1 MKKISDGFLSRL
13 DECRKGMSVSA
24 FARHLGL
31 NQKTVD
37 LYIKGERKPSA
48 ELIIAVCS
56 KCGVSADWLL
66 GLTGDRTPTA
76 HPKLVRVETEHGAKF
91 VAVVKAG
98 EMTKEPAGEV
108 VVLQGKRDPYGR
120 RRTYIVKKGREGE
133 IETVPVTRK
142 AFARLARQVANQQKT
157 LDSLTAKK
165 RRTVKLVKV

>member
-1 MKKISDGFLSRL
+1 MKKISDGFLARL
-13 DECRKGMSVSA
+13 NECRKGMSVSA

-66 GLTGDRTPTA
+66 GLSDDRTPTT

-91 VAVVKAG
+91 VAVVQAG
-98 EMTKEPAGEV
+98 EKTKEPDGEIV
-108 VVLQGKRDPYGR
+108 VIQRKRNAYGR
-120 RRTYIVKKGREGE
+120 RRTVIVKKGRDGE
-133 IETVPVTRK
+133 VETVPVSRK
-142 AFARLARQVANQQKT
+142 DFARLVRQVANQQKT
-157 LDSLTAKK
+157 LDSLTSKK
-165 RRTVKLVKV
+165 PHPVP

>member
-1 MKKISDGFLSRL
+1 MKKTSDGFLSRL

-66 GLTGDRTPTA
+66 GLTNNREPSA
-76 HPKLVRVETEHGAKF
+76 SSHRLVRVETEHGAHYAAIVRSGEKT
-91 VAVVKAG
+91 ATPEGECVVI
-98 EMTKEPAGEV
+98 
-108 VVLQGKRDPYGR
+108 KRKTNPYGR
-120 RRTYIVKKGREGE
+120 HRTVMVGKKHAAGS
-133 IETVPVTRK
+133 ETEAVPVSRK
-142 AFARLARQVANQQKT
+142 AFARLVRKVAHQQKT
-157 LDSLTAKK
+157 FDALTAKK
-165 RRTVKLVKV
+165 PHPVI